1 VEAQCNLA
9 LCYED
14 GKGVAA
20 DAHKAFEWYE
30 RAAEAGD
37 AAAQFKLALCY
48 EDGKGIAADARKAFK
63 WYARAAE
70 AGDAAAQCNLA
81 FCYEHG
87 EGVAA
92 DARKA
97 VEWYERAAEAGHAKA
112 QYNLALCYE
121 LGKGVAADARVAR
134 SWLTRASAHTWQST
148 PDRALECA
156 RRHPERVGK
165 LVLTG
170 GFVYED
176 QLNGFLRWSKLPGVG
191 ELLYS
196 LFYNAQLE
204 ARYTWS
210 YFDPTRFA
218 SVHEFDSLHDFQ
230 SNTPGLKAAALA
242 VLRGMD
248 LGGLRPAFS
257 RIQAPTLLVWGR
269 EDRVSPPPYG
279 ERLATELPHA
289 RLVVLE
295 RCGHNVM
302 IERAGTYEQLVEEFL
317 SK

>member
-1 VEAQCNLA
+1 MRSRLA
-9 LCYED
+9 LALALPLSLATTGCLEFQQTRPEPSKRAFAFTEVD
-14 GKGVAA
+14 GQRVHIREMAPPAETAPAGNVVFLHGYAGGLVSWVFTQPTLATKFRTLSFDLKGFGLTDKVEG
-20 DAHKAFEWYE
+20 DYSL
-30 RAAEAGD
+30 AAEAD
-37 AAAQFKLALCY
+37 LIAHLMDQ
-48 EDGKGIAADARKAFK
+48 KGM
-63 WYARAAE
+63 
-70 AGDAAAQCNLA
+70 
-81 FCYEHG
+81 
-87 EGVAA
+87 
-92 DARKA
+92 
-97 VEWYERAAEAGHAKA
+97 
-112 QYNLALCYE
+112 
-121 LGKGVAADARVAR
+121 
-134 SWLTRASAHTWQST
+134 
-148 PDRALECA
+148 DRAHIVAHSWGSAVALEFA

-191 ELLYS
+191 EVLYA
-196 LFYNAQLE
+196 LFYKAQLE

-248 LGGLRPAFS
+248 LAALRPAFS

-269 EDRVSPPPYG
+269 EDRVSPPPFG
-279 ERLATELPHA
+279 ERLASELPHA

-302 IERAGTYEQLVEEFL
+302 IERAGTYAQLIEEFL